1 MNLNE
6 MLKKLLKQT
15 ELPVEQD
22 EYVGHSKKYIIF
34 VYEDENPAYHG
45 DNKVLADTAYMQ
57 IQLVTPKNFDYFPLK
72 EQIRDL
78 LEQAGFSVTSTR
90 SFLGTAIT
98 ETEKVRQTIFHAEYT
113 QGRRL

>member
-6 MLKKLLKQT
+6 MFKELLGQT
-15 ELPVEQD
+15 GLPVEQD

-45 DNKVLADTAYMQ
+45 DNKVLADREYTQ

-72 EQIRDL
+72 KQIRDL
-78 LEQAGFSVTSTR
+78 LEGAGFRVTSTR
-90 SFLGTAIT
+90 SFLGTAVT
-98 ETEKVRQTIFHAEYT
+98 GTEKVRQTIFHTEYT
-113 QGRRL
+113 QGRRI